1 MRVTANSIEIEY
13 DLSVLPGAPVVTFSH
28 SLATH
33 MGMWDAQAA
42 AMSSR
47 YGVLRCDTRGHGR
60 SDVPAGPYIFP
71 QLMEDVR
78 ALLSDLGVRRTHF
91 VGISMGGMVGQWL
104 ALTYPEL
111 LHSLILCDTSARTAP
126 EARTIWDERIALAAR
141 EGMEPHVQSTIGRW
155 FTPPFIGAHPELV
168 DPLRAMIRGTDPQ
181 GFIACAAAIKTHDL
195 LERLPQIK
203 IPTLII
209 VGEEDPGTP
218 VAAAQAIHELIAG
231 SELVVL
237 ESASHLSNIEQAV
250 GFNQALLR
258 FLDRVSAEGA
268 GRA

>member
-1 MRVTANSIEIEY
+1 MDIEY
-13 DLSVLPGAPVVTFSH
+13 DLSGLPGAPVVTFSH

-47 YGVLRCDTRGHGR
+47 YGVLRYDTRGHGG
-60 SDVPAGPYIFP
+60 SDVPAGPYTFP
-71 QLMEDVR
+71 QLVEDAR
-78 ALLSDLGVRRTHF
+78 ALLSCLGVHRTHF
-91 VGISMGGMVGQWL
+91 VGISLGGMVGQWL

-111 LHSLILCDTSARTAP
+111 LHSLVLCDTSARTAP

-141 EGMEPHVQSTIGRW
+141 EGMEPHVESTIGRW
-155 FTPPFIGAHPELV
+155 FTPTFIAEHPEAV
-168 DPLRAMIRGTDPQ
+168 DPLRAMIRATDPQ
-181 GFIACAAAIKTHDL
+181 GFIACAGAIKTHDL

-209 VGEEDPGTP
+209 VGKEDPGTP

-237 ESASHLSNIEQAV
+237 ESASHLSNLEQAAE
-250 GFNQALLR
+250 FNQTLLA
-258 FLDRVSAEGA
+258 FLDRVGAGGA